1 MNLCG
6 EHNICLDLKLRMFD
20 VAKRVT
26 IYIPT
31 ITLMQLL
38 ECVWWF
44 ICMIADLPNI
54 FNTR

>member
-1 MNLCG
+1 MHLFG

-31 ITLMQLL
+31 RTLVQLL
-38 ECVWWF
+38 ECVWSFVW
-44 ICMIADLPNI
+44 MMANLPNI

>member
-1 MNLCG
+1 MRLFG
-6 EHNICLDLKLRMFD
+6 EHNICLGLKLRMFD
-20 VAKRVT
+20 VAKRVI

-31 ITLMQLL
+31 RALVQLL

-44 ICMIADLPNI
+44 VCMMANLPNI

>member
-1 MNLCG
+1 MRLFG
-6 EHNICLDLKLRMFD
+6 EHNICLDLKLRPFD
-20 VAKRVT
+20 VAKRVI

-31 ITLMQLL
+31 RTVVHLL

-44 ICMIADLPNI
+44 VRMIANLPNI